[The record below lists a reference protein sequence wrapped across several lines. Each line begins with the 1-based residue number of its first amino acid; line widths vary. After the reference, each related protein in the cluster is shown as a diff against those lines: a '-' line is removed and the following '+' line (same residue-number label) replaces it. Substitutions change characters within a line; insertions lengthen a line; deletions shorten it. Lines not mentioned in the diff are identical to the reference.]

1 MQRSQIETIGK
12 PTYSHISVGDKIMVS
27 QELKDALTAYYVAP
41 EEANIQNIT
50 ERMAMASVVVQA
62 MNKASRVDER
72 MGDAVDVAERAK
84 QEIEDLLAEMFEGQ
98 WPDNK
103 ILLGTLTGENSSEQ
117 IQVQLLLTRN
127 HNSFM
132 DEQ

>member
-12 PTYSHISVGDKIMVS
+12 PTYDHISVGDKITVS

-41 EEANIQNIT
+41 EEENIQNIT

-72 MGDAVDVAERAK
+72 TGDAVDVAARAK

-117 IQVQLLLTRN
+117 IQVQLLDRK
-127 HNSFM
+127 SVV
-132 DEQ
+132 